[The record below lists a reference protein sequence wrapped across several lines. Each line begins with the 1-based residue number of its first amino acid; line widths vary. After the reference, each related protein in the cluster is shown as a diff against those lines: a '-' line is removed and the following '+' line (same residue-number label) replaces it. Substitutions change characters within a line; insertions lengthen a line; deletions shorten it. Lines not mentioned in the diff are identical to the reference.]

1 MEIDYLGAI
10 YITALSHPHVAKV
23 SDETGVLF
31 EVNFAQMLKN
41 DSFTGQSLGTK
52 SSYVHNPEA

>member
-1 MEIDYLGAI
+1 MEIDYLVAI
-10 YITALSHPHVAKV
+10 YITLSHPHVAKV

-41 DSFTGQSLGTK
+41 DPFTGQSSGTK